1 MANGGFYQAEIASQN
16 IVVTTDATAVQVLTA
31 QMPPNTTAVVD
42 LKIAARDASNGDSKC
57 WARAVPLKRSGSSN
71 VAILGAQG
79 DMLPTA
85 SDSGASTWTLSLST
99 IGDTL
104 SMNVA
109 GQAGKTIH
117 WYAEAFG
124 VIVG

>member
-1 MANGGFYQAEIASQN
+1 MDFYNAEVASQN
-16 IVVTTDATAVQVLTA
+16 IVTTTDATPTQVLTA

-42 LKIAARDASNGDSKC
+42 LKIVARDASNGDSKC
-57 WARAVPLKRSGSSN
+57 WMRAVPLKRTGGAS
-71 VAILGAQG
+71 VAVLGAQG

-85 SDSGASTWTLSLST
+85 ADSGASAWALSLST

-104 SMNVA
+104 SMNVTGAA
-109 GQAGKTIH
+109 GRTIH